1 MRLKPLTAFFLILC
15 SAISAQA
22 ESLGL
27 TWDASRDPRVM
38 GYKIY
43 YGTESG
49 KYTQTVRVKGRL
61 NNKTVLEGLEQGEV
75 YFFVVTSYDA
85 AGKESAFSLEMSNV
99 RQVEKAQAPSEIKIP
114 PSRKP
119 AKSPEGKMLPSR

>member
-1 MRLKPLTAFFLILC
+1 MLC
-15 SAISAQA
+15 FVISAQA

-27 TWDASRDPRVM
+27 TWDTSRDPRVV
-38 GYKIY
+38 GYKIH

-49 KYTQTVRVKGRL
+49 KYTQTVKVKGRL
-61 NNKTVLEGLEQGEV
+61 NNKAVLEGLEEGKT

-85 AGKESAFSLEMSNV
+85 AGKESAFSIEMSNV

-119 AKSPEGKMLPSR
+119 AKTPEGKILPSR

>member
-1 MRLKPLTAFFLILC
+1 MRLKILAASFLILC

-22 ESLGL
+22 ESIGL
-27 TWDASRDPRVM
+27 TWDTSRDPRVV
-38 GYKIY
+38 GYKIH

-49 KYTQTVRVKGRL
+49 KYTQTVQVKGRL
-61 NNKTVLEGLEQGEV
+61 NNKAVLEGLEEGKT

-85 AGKESAFSLEMSNV
+85 AGKESAFSIEMSNV

-119 AKSPEGKMLPSR
+119 AKTPEGKILPSR